1 MKTFTA
7 FAAAALVTFTLTTA
21 TANAQM
27 AGLAAANAPAAQAGQ
42 DLVHKTGRR
51 RNGGKIAAGIA
62 LGLFLGELAAP
73 FEILADAYVRLLQMT
88 VLPYVV
94 VSLIGGVG
102 RLSAQQA
109 RMIGSRGGALIL
121 FLDGPAIK

>member
-7 FAAAALVTFTLTTA
+7 FAAAALVTFTLTTG

-27 AGLAAANAPAAQAGQ
+27 AGLAAAKAPAAQAGQ

-62 LGLFLGELAAP
+62 LGIIGAAAIASQSHRYYRDSY
-73 FEILADAYVRLLQMT
+73 ESRHERRCRRWMYSCDN
-88 VLPYVV
+88 
-94 VSLIGGVG
+94 
-102 RLSAQQA
+102 
-109 RMIGSRGGALIL
+109 GSYHACRQ
-121 FLDGPAIK
+121 FDRRC

>member
-7 FAAAALVTFTLTTA
+7 FAAAALVAFTLTTG

-27 AGLAAANAPAAQAGQ
+27 PGLAAAKAPAAKAGQ

-62 LGLFLGELAAP
+62 LGLIGAAAIAGQSHRYYRDSY
-73 FEILADAYVRLLQMT
+73 ESRHERRCRRWMYSCDN
-88 VLPYVV
+88 
-94 VSLIGGVG
+94 
-102 RLSAQQA
+102 
-109 RMIGSRGGALIL
+109 GSYHACRQ
-121 FLDGPAIK
+121 FDRRC

>member
-7 FAAAALVTFTLTTA
+7 FAAAALVTFTLTTG

-27 AGLAAANAPAAQAGQ
+27 AGLAAAKAPAAQTGQ

-62 LGLFLGELAAP
+62 LGLIGAAAIASQSHP
-73 FEILADAYVRLLQMT
+73 LLPRQ
-88 VLPYVV
+88 L
-94 VSLIGGVG
+94 
-102 RLSAQQA
+102 
-109 RMIGSRGGALIL
+109 
-121 FLDGPAIK
+121 

>member
-7 FAAAALVTFTLTTA
+7 LAVAALVTFTLTTG

-27 AGLAAANAPAAQAGQ
+27 TGLAAQAGQ

-62 LGLFLGELAAP
+62 LGIIGAAAIASQSHRYYRDSY
-73 FEILADAYVRLLQMT
+73 ESRHERRCRRWMYRCDNGSYR
-88 VLPYVV
+88 
-94 VSLIGGVG
+94 
-102 RLSAQQA
+102 A
-109 RMIGSRGGALIL
+109 RRK
-121 FLDGPAIK
+121 FDRRC

>member
-7 FAAAALVTFTLTTA
+7 FAAAALVTFTLTTG

-27 AGLAAANAPAAQAGQ
+27 AGLAAAKAPAAQAGQ

-62 LGLFLGELAAP
+62 LGILGAA
-73 FEILADAYVRLLQMT
+73 
-88 VLPYVV
+88 
-94 VSLIGGVG
+94 
-102 RLSAQQA
+102 
-109 RMIGSRGGALIL
+109 
-121 FLDGPAIK
+121 AIANQSHRYYRDS

>member
-7 FAAAALVTFTLTTA
+7 FAAAALVAFTLTTG

-27 AGLAAANAPAAQAGQ
+27 AGLAAAKAPAAQAGQ

-62 LGLFLGELAAP
+62 LGILGAAAIASQSHRYYRDSY
-73 FEILADAYVRLLQMT
+73 E
-88 VLPYVV
+88 
-94 VSLIGGVG
+94 
-102 RLSAQQA
+102 
-109 RMIGSRGGALIL
+109 SRHERRCRRWMYRCE
-121 FLDGPAIK
+121 DGDRRSCWKFDRSC